1 MRRSPFFSATEREES
16 QPPSQRL
23 DGAYLL
29 PAMAIVATA
38 MVTTA
43 FFPGFDRYY
52 PVKVIAAVL
61 VLAFYRRQL
70 LRAASGRFVAGR
82 RHRLRRFRALDGH
95 GTA

>member
-1 MRRSPFFSATEREES
+1 
-16 QPPSQRL
+16 
-23 DGAYLL
+23 
-29 PAMAIVATA
+29 

-61 VLAFYRRQL
+61 VLAFYRRSYSE
-70 LRAASGRFVAGR
+70 LRLAGSWLAVAIG
-82 RHRLRRFRALDGH
+82 FGVFAPLDGH